1 MSADVLRRLTSR
13 VVATIEEMNYAQRRM
28 TQLRFALDRY
38 MIEPDE
44 APVTYQE
51 FLARTSGPPLLH
63 EPTARDRERGQRG
76 CPR

>member
-1 MSADVLRRLTSR
+1 MSADMIRRLTSR
-13 VVATIEEMNYAQRRM
+13 VVTTIEEMNYAQRRM
-28 TQLRFALDRY
+28 TDLRFALDRY

-51 FLARTSGPPLLH
+51 FLARTAGLPLLH
-63 EPTARDRERGQRG
+63 EPTAGDRERGQSG

>member
-1 MSADVLRRLTSR
+1 MSADMLRRLTSR
-13 VVATIEEMNYAQRRM
+13 VVATIEEMHYAQRRM
-28 TQLRFALDRY
+28 TELRFALDRY

-51 FLARTSGPPLLH
+51 FLARTAGLPLLH

>member
-13 VVATIEEMNYAQRRM
+13 VAATIGEMHYAQRRM
-28 TQLRFALDRY
+28 TELRFALDRY

-51 FLARTSGPPLLH
+51 FLARTSGLALLH
-63 EPTARDRERGQRG
+63 EPTARDREQGQRG

>member
-1 MSADVLRRLTSR
+1 MSADMFRRLTSR
-13 VVATIEEMNYAQRRM
+13 VVTTIEEMNYAQRRM
-28 TQLRFALDRY
+28 TDLRFALDRY

-51 FLARTSGPPLLH
+51 FLARTAGLPLLH
-63 EPTARDRERGQRG
+63 EPTAGDREQGQRG